1 MRAGVN
7 VAATFLTI
15 VHDFEHCNH
24 IGVGFLNFFV
34 ASFCFFPFT
43 MFDFH

>member
-24 IGVGFLNFFV
+24 IGVGFLNFFCREFLLFSIHNV
-34 ASFCFFPFT
+34 
-43 MFDFH
+43 